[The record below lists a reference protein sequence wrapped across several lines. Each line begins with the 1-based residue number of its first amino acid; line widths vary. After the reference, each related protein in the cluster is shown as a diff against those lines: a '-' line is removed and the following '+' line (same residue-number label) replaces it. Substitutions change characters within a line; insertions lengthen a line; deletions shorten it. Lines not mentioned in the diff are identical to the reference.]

1 MTGFQ
6 FLQILSD
13 CKYRTVGKQQRN
25 NFQAWSF
32 VTTLWR
38 SLIKFTRWTVNYCTL
53 SCRLLKLELVLV
65 WHHLDNIIYKS
76 FQILKLYN
84 AIRKKEKK
92 KKHHYPCLLN
102 YAISDK
108 GFSKPASSVFGII
121 LFIVV
126 SYCINPFN
134 IVPFFTFVDLTA
146 YILYHSLLL

>member
-13 CKYRTVGKQQRN
+13 CKYRTVGQQQRN

-32 VTTLWR
+32 VTILWR

-84 AIRKKEKK
+84 AIRKKKK
-92 KKHHYPCLLN
+92 KRKKRNTTILAYWIMQSLIKDSQSRLLVCSEL
-102 YAISDK
+102 Y
-108 GFSKPASSVFGII
+108 FLL
-121 LFIVV
+121 LF
-126 SYCINPFN
+126 
-134 IVPFFTFVDLTA
+134 LTELTRS
-146 YILYHSLLL
+146 ILYPSLLLLI

>member
-84 AIRKKEKK
+84 AIRKKKK
-92 KKHHYPCLLN
+92 KRKKRNTTILAYWIMQSLIKDSQSRLLVCSEL
-102 YAISDK
+102 Y
-108 GFSKPASSVFGII
+108 FLL
-121 LFIVV
+121 LF
-126 SYCINPFN
+126 
-134 IVPFFTFVDLTA
+134 LTVLTRS
-146 YILYHSLLL
+146 ILYPSLLL

>member
-84 AIRKKEKK
+84 AIRKKKK
-92 KKHHYPCLLN
+92 KRKKRNTTILAYWIMQSLIKDSQSRLLVCSEL
-102 YAISDK
+102 Y
-108 GFSKPASSVFGII
+108 FLL
-121 LFIVV
+121 LF
-126 SYCINPFN
+126 
-134 IVPFFTFVDLTA
+134 LTELTRS
-146 YILYHSLLL
+146 ILYPSLLLLI